1 MKEETK
7 VNVLAVIF
15 ILLVACGIWKGF
27 KNGLANEINGLLSLF
42 MALIVISTAL
52 LLLGGIL
59 QKNTKVIVISAV
71 ILVIVSFLY
80 RLLGMLMKS
89 IETVAKL
96 PLISL
101 VNRLA
106 GAIAGALEIFIIFW
120 MIYIIVDSFPTGM
133 FGKRI
138 MEWTEES
145 ALLMSIYNRNYIANW
160 IMGLGL

>member
-1 MKEETK
+1 M
-7 VNVLAVIF
+7 NVLAVIF

-71 ILVIVSFLY
+71 ILVIVSFIY

-106 GAIAGALEIFIIFW
+106 GAIAGVLEIFIIFW

>member
-1 MKEETK
+1 M
-7 VNVLAVIF
+7 NILAVIF
-15 ILLVACGIWKGF
+15 IILVVCGVWKGF
-27 KNGLANEINGLLSLF
+27 KNGLAGEINGLLSLF
-42 MALIVISTAL
+42 MALVVISTAL

-101 VNRLA
+101 VNRLTGAMA
-106 GAIAGALEIFIIFW
+106 GAVEILIIFW
-120 MIYIIVDSFPTGM
+120 MIYIIVDSFPTGL
-133 FGKRI
+133 FGRRI
-138 MEWTEES
+138 MEWTNES
-145 ALLMSIYNRNYIANW
+145 ALLMNIYNRNYIANW

>member
-1 MKEETK
+1 MNEETK
-7 VNVLAVIF
+7 VNILAVIF
-15 ILLVACGIWKGF
+15 IILVVCGIWKGF
-27 KNGLANEINGLLSLF
+27 KNGLASEINGLISLF
-42 MALIVISTAL
+42 MALVVISTAL

-106 GAIAGALEIFIIFW
+106 GAMAGAVEILIIFW
-120 MIYIIVDSFPTGM
+120 MIYIIVDSFPTGL
-133 FGKRI
+133 FGRRI
-138 MEWTEES
+138 MEWTNES
-145 ALLMSIYNRNYIANW
+145 ALLMNIYHRNYIANW

>member
-1 MKEETK
+1 M
-7 VNVLAVIF
+7 NVLAVIF
-15 ILLVACGIWKGF
+15 ILLVACGTWKGF

-71 ILVIVSFLY
+71 ILVIVSFIY

-106 GAIAGALEIFIIFW
+106 GAIAGALEDD
-120 MIYIIVDSFPTGM
+120 IYYS
-133 FGKRI
+133 R
-138 MEWTEES
+138 
-145 ALLMSIYNRNYIANW
+145 
-160 IMGLGL
+160 

>member
-1 MKEETK
+1 M
-7 VNVLAVIF
+7 NVLAVIF

-71 ILVIVSFLY
+71 ILVIVSFIY

-106 GAIAGALEIFIIFW
+106 RAIAGALEIFIIFW

>member
-1 MKEETK
+1 M
-7 VNVLAVIF
+7 NILAVIF
-15 ILLVACGIWKGF
+15 IILVVCGVWKGF
-27 KNGLANEINGLLSLF
+27 KNGLAGEINGLISLF
-42 MALIVISTAL
+42 MALVVISTAL

-101 VNRLA
+101 ANRLA
-106 GAIAGALEIFIIFW
+106 GAMAGAVEILIIFW
-120 MIYIIVDSFPTGM
+120 MIYIIVDSFPTGL
-133 FGKRI
+133 FGRRI
-138 MEWTEES
+138 MEWTNES
-145 ALLMSIYNRNYIANW
+145 ALLMNIYNRNYIANW

>member
-1 MKEETK
+1 M
-7 VNVLAVIF
+7 NVLAVIF
-15 ILLVACGIWKGF
+15 IILAVWRICRGF
-27 KNGLANEINGLLSLF
+27 RNGLAGEVNGLLSLF
-42 MALIVISTAL
+42 MALVVISTAL

-59 QKNTKVIVISAV
+59 QKNTRVIVIAAV

-80 RLLGMLMKS
+80 RLLGTLMKS

-101 VNRLA
+101 VNRLSGAAA
-106 GAIAGALEIFIIFW
+106 GAVEILIIFW
-120 MIYIIVDSFPTGM
+120 MLYIIIDSFPTGL

-145 ALLMSIYNRNYIANW
+145 ALLINIYNRNYIANW
-160 IMGLGL
+160 IMSLGL

>member
-1 MKEETK
+1 M
-7 VNVLAVIF
+7 NVLAVIF

-52 LLLGGIL
+52 LFLGGIL

-120 MIYIIVDSFPTGM
+120 MLYIIVDSFPTGM

>member
-1 MKEETK
+1 M
-7 VNVLAVIF
+7 NILAVIF
-15 ILLVACGIWKGF
+15 IILVVCGVWKGF
-27 KNGLANEINGLLSLF
+27 KNGLAGEINGLISLF
-42 MALIVISTAL
+42 MALVVISTAL

-106 GAIAGALEIFIIFW
+106 GAMAGAVEILIIFW
-120 MIYIIVDSFPTGM
+120 MIYIIVDSFPTGL
-133 FGKRI
+133 FGRRI
-138 MEWTEES
+138 MEWTNES
-145 ALLMSIYNRNYIANW
+145 ALLMNIYNRNYIANW

>member
-1 MKEETK
+1 MNEETK
-7 VNVLAVIF
+7 VNILAVIF
-15 ILLVACGIWKGF
+15 IILVVCGVWKGF
-27 KNGLANEINGLLSLF
+27 KNGLAGEINGLISLF
-42 MALIVISTAL
+42 MALVVISTAL

-101 VNRLA
+101 ANRLA
-106 GAIAGALEIFIIFW
+106 GAMAGAVEILIIFW
-120 MIYIIVDSFPTGM
+120 MIYIIVDSFPTGL
-133 FGKRI
+133 FGRRI
-138 MEWTEES
+138 MEWTNES
-145 ALLMSIYNRNYIANW
+145 ALLMNIYNRNYIANW